1 MTNFTFFLLKST
13 TNYNPL
19 WHLWQSHNLDFWHW
33 FEKADHSKTAL
44 VCEDVKVNFGE
55 LKRKIEAIK
64 FDANQKL
71 VRLTPERNLENII
84 RLLAAWRKGLAVSY
98 HDVNNNCLD
107 HSVHI
112 AYVAKTSGTS
122 GTNKTILISFDSLKT
137 LIPDW
142 KKIFQTENS
151 VHLSVLCL
159 EL

>member
-1 MTNFTFFLLKST
+1 M
-13 TNYNPL
+13 
-19 WHLWQSHNLDFWHW
+19 
-33 FEKADHSKTAL
+33 
-44 VCEDVKVNFGE
+44 NFGE

-71 VRLTPERNLENII
+71 VRLTPDRNLENII

-107 HSVHI
+107 HSAHI

-151 VHLSVLCL
+151 VHLSLADQRFDVFF
-159 EL
+159 